1 MYKRQVEAEKSKA
14 AAAERKARQEEEEK
28 ARQAREEAER
38 KEREALNGVPNMTED
53 KPSDARARG
62 YRRVDGHKVDR
73 QAPVNA
79 VMGKEVQVKFDD
91 KNIPAGHVAIVDASE
106 LQPSHIGGQRNAK
119 HFIDE
124 AQPKERKDDAS
135 VEAARKIASNI
146 RPEEITT
153 SVTAYTG
160 APTVNSRGEVIQGNN
175 RSAALK
181 EMWASHPG
189 QGARYKQY
197 LKERAAEYG
206 LTAEDIDKVQSPVLV
221 NMLDVSDADAIA
233 LGQFVASDTESGG
246 TERLKPKNVTK
257 KLGGRMK
264 TFSNILLRSSDEES
278 SFSELLDRNGVETLK
293 WLNGIGAITPTQ
305 YRSSFDSKGNLTA
318 EAKNDLK
325 GVLYQYVFE
334 GGSTPVSYTHLT
346 LPTKRIV

>member
-1 MYKRQVEAEKSKA
+1 MYKRQ
-14 AAAERKARQEEEEK
+14 
-28 ARQAREEAER
+28 
-38 KEREALNGVPNMTED
+38 ALNGVPNMTED

-175 RSAALK
+175 RSAA
-181 EMWASHPG
+181 S
-189 QGARYKQY
+189 
-197 LKERAAEYG
+197 
-206 LTAEDIDKVQSPVLV
+206 
-221 NMLDVSDADAIA
+221 
-233 LGQFVASDTESGG
+233 
-246 TERLKPKNVTK
+246 
-257 KLGGRMK
+257 
-264 TFSNILLRSSDEES
+264 
-278 SFSELLDRNGVETLK
+278 
-293 WLNGIGAITPTQ
+293 
-305 YRSSFDSKGNLTA
+305 
-318 EAKNDLK
+318 
-325 GVLYQYVFE
+325 
-334 GGSTPVSYTHLT
+334 VSYTHLT